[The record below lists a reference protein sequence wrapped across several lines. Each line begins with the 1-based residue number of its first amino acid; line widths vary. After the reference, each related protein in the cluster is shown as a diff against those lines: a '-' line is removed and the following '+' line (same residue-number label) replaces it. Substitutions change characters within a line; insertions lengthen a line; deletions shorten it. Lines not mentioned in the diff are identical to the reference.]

1 MGWLE
6 NFLGLAIDNVILNQ
20 SYSLTPY
27 YFWPKTEALEQLKL
41 ELDSKLWLCQEDK
54 VKILKL
60 AGDVISYWFS
70 NRDLKTANAS
80 PSHFTCPQPIVIPY
94 RMQVLVKEC
103 QDANGGIENTQV
115 YKVISCIAY
124 ECVIFAQCH
133 CRYVILASV
142 ESLDKMK

>member
-1 MGWLE
+1 MGIKQFKLQLRVVWLE
-6 NFLGLAIDNVILNQ
+6 NFLGLAVDNVILNQ

-70 NRDLKTANAS
+70 NRDLKTAKKN
-80 PSHFTCPQPIVIPY
+80 FTEDFPE
-94 RMQVLVKEC
+94 VK
-103 QDANGGIENTQV
+103 IL
-115 YKVISCIAY
+115 
-124 ECVIFAQCH
+124 IFNN
-133 CRYVILASV
+133 
-142 ESLDKMK
+142 